1 MNGEEPGTTASL
13 EPAIAGPLERQRLDW
28 QRELAEAPSG
38 LELPADRP
46 RPPVAS
52 FRGATRARRLTA
64 AATAHLRQAARRE
77 RTSLDVLLLAGLA
90 ALLAR
95 YSGAEDLVLGAAGL
109 APAGA
114 GQDRPRGGLLPLRIR
129 WTGDPPFRRV
139 LASAEGALRAALAAD
154 GALRPAL
161 ANPDLPFEAMAGGLW
176 TCHDPARGLPFQV
189 LLAGPG
195 AWPTA
200 AAPAEGSAC
209 LPFGEGTLA
218 VDLALS
224 VREVEGGEGE
234 PELLLALDYAVD
246 LFDASTAARLLAHYA
261 TLLAGAAAA
270 PELPLSRLPLL
281 GEAERHQMLVEWN
294 DTASAFPRRTLH
306 ELFEEQAAAR
316 PDAVAVAWDGGAL
329 TYGELDRQAGRI
341 ARRLRRLGVGLES
354 RVALYLERSAEM
366 VAAALGVLKAGGAYL
381 PIDLS
386 YPRERLELLL
396 EDAAPAAVVGTSRS
410 LASLPGKAPQLAV
423 DLLAVHPATARHLA
437 RRFAARFVPDE
448 PSKALVDR
456 LAGVYRATG
465 GDTRAMMRAMM
476 GAMAGVVVEE
486 AEPAPQ
492 APAAAAEE
500 LAAGAPPESLAYV
513 LYTSGSTGTPN
524 GVEVSHQA
532 VVRLVRETEYLS
544 FGPGDVFLQVAL
556 MSFDASTLELW
567 WPLAN
572 GGCVALPPPGRF
584 ALGDLYE
591 QVERHG
597 VTALFLTTGLFH
609 VAVEEGLAGL
619 AGLRHLLIGGDVM
632 SRAHLERAIT
642 ALPKVELV
650 HCYGPTENTVFSST
664 YRVRRPLA
672 EGSVTIGRPIATC
685 RAYVLDPTLAPV
697 PVGCAGELYL
707 AGPGLARGYLDR
719 RELTAERFLPNPF
732 GANPSGEERL
742 YKTGDLVRWRADGTL
757 AFLGRHDFQV
767 KVRGFRIEP
776 GEIEAA
782 LLRHPQ
788 VREAA
793 VVGLAE
799 GGRDHRVVAYYVTEA
814 GAEVSRED
822 LRAFLRARLPE
833 HMVPA
838 VFVPLAALP
847 LTAVGKLDRRELL
860 APEALG
866 PAAGEPATALR
877 GVARE
882 PSDLSDLVAEL
893 LAGLWEEVLDPDPRR
908 GPAADGGLGIERSR
922 RIGLHDDFFD
932 LGGHSLTV
940 MRLLSRIRQTF
951 GVELGAQTVFAFP
964 TLAAQAR
971 VIAAA
976 RRGAESAL
984 PPLAK
989 VPRQGPPALS
999 FAQQRLWFLDRLAP
1013 ESPLYN
1019 VPSTWL
1025 VTTALAPAGLAPAAL
1040 AAALSEIVRRHETLR
1055 TRFVEVDGEPRQE
1068 IGAPWRVPLPQ
1079 VDLRGLGRERRSGE
1093 LARLRAEEAARPF
1106 RLARGPLLRAALVRL
1121 GEEEHAQWPAN
1132 ARATHAGWSDDAR
1145 ATHALLLTVHHIV
1158 YDGWSEGVLTAELTA
1173 LYAAAVEGRPST
1185 LAELPVQYADFAAWQ
1200 RAWPPEVLGRQLA
1213 YWRDALAGA
1222 PAALPLPSDR
1232 KRPATLSLPG
1242 ERPRPA
1248 TPSFRGASAMLRLPA
1263 PQAAALRQAARREG
1277 TTLYMLLLAGFAA
1290 LLARVTGEEDLL
1302 VGTPVADRPRP
1313 EVEGLIGFFVNT
1325 LVIRARTAGDPSFRR
1340 LLAAVRDTALSAFA
1354 HQDLPFEMLVEELR
1368 PEREGSRNPLVQALF
1383 AFQGAEAAAPG
1394 VGGGLRLTR
1403 LPWGERATAKF
1414 DLLLSAM
1421 EMPVE
1426 RNADGG
1432 GEAEL
1437 DHRGG
1442 ELELERS
1449 GGELELALVLEYA
1462 ADLFTATTAARLLG
1476 HYGALVA
1483 GAAAAPELPVSSLPF
1498 LSAAERHQLV
1508 AEWNDTASAYP
1519 RRPVHRLFEEQAAAR
1534 PDAVAVTWDGG
1545 SLTYGDL
1552 DRRAGLVARRLRLLG
1567 AGPESRVAVCA
1578 ERSPEMVVA
1587 ILGALK
1593 AGAAYL
1599 PLDPAYPRERL
1610 EMLLADAAPAALVA
1624 PRRLLSAFPGGL
1636 GAAPRLA
1643 IEDAFADL
1651 DDLDDLNDLDV
1662 ASDAEAETPSADLPP
1677 AALAYVLY
1685 TSGSTGTPKGVE
1697 VSHRA
1702 VVRLV
1707 REAGYAAFGP
1717 GEVYLQLVPMS
1728 FDVATF
1734 ELWGPLLHGGRLALL
1749 PPGPYT
1755 LADLYAAV
1763 ARHGVTTLWLTS
1775 GIFHLAVEE
1784 GLAPLGGLRQLL
1796 AGGDVLSRPHVER
1809 ALAAL
1814 PHVDL
1819 VDGYGPTE
1827 NTTFSTTQRLRGGL
1841 PAGEPSVP
1849 IGRPIAGSR
1858 AYVLD
1863 RSLAPLPVACVGE
1876 LYVGGAGVARGYL
1889 GRPALT
1895 AERFLPDPFSAD
1907 PRGPRAGHRLYR
1919 TGDLARW
1926 RPDGTLDFLGRR
1938 DLQVKVRGFRVEP
1951 GEVESALL
1959 RHPGVREA
1967 VVTAKAEPAGGAGGH
1982 RLVAYYVPEGAGG
1995 PAPAELSAHL
2005 RESLPEHLVPS
2016 ILVPLAELPL
2026 NANGKVDRRALPP
2039 PESPAGAGEEGG
2051 AQAVVAPRGAP
2062 ANPIEE
2068 VIAGIWAEVLGVPGA
2083 LSVEES
2089 FFHLGGHSLLAIRM
2103 LSRLRAALG
2112 ADLPVQ
2118 QVFESPTIAG
2128 LAAAVARA
2136 AASGDAAAGPALPPL
2151 APRAAVD
2158 AADAAAPLS
2167 YAQQRLWFLDRL
2179 APGSPAYNVPSAYGL
2194 AGPLAPA
2201 ALAAALAEVAR
2212 RHRVLSARFVERDGE
2227 PRQEIA
2233 EPPALLLPLVDLG
2246 ALAPGRRSAELAALR
2261 SAEAERPFDLAAGP
2275 LWRAGL
2281 VRLGQGDHAPF
2292 EDEHA
2297 LLLSFHH
2304 AVYDGWSEGV
2314 LLRELAVLYN
2324 AGRAGAPSPLAEPAL
2339 QYADFAAWQRA
2350 WPPEVLGRQLAYWR
2364 GELAGAPTTLELPTD
2379 RPRPSVASLRGADRR
2394 LLLSE
2399 EELARLRQAA
2409 RREGATLYMLLLAAF
2424 AATLARHGGQE
2435 DLLIGTPVANRTR
2448 PELEGLIGF
2457 FVNTLALRARL
2468 AGDPE
2473 FRRVLASARQTALA
2487 AFAHQDLPFETLV
2500 EELRPE
2506 RDLSRAPLVQ
2516 AMLSLGSAARL
2527 ERSLAGGLRLARLP
2541 SPERT
2546 TAKLD
2551 LSLAATELEDEDG
2564 GQSLLLEL
2572 EYAAD
2577 LFHAT
2582 TAERLLAHF
2591 ATLLSGAAAAPEL
2604 PLSRLPLLAPAE
2616 RHQLVGEWN
2625 DTASGFPRRTVH
2637 ALFAD
2642 QAAARPDA
2650 VAVSW
2655 EAGALTYGELD
2666 RRSGE
2671 VARRLRRLG
2680 IAADARVGLV
2690 TERSPEMVAAL
2701 LGILKAGGGYLPL
2714 DPSYPP
2720 TRLALLLADAAPAAV
2735 VGPRRL
2741 LAALPDIPGGA
2752 PRRALEDATLEDT
2765 EVAEADAAPVSAR
2778 PVSAELPPASLAYV
2792 LYTSGSTGAP
2802 KGVEVSHRAVVR
2814 LVREAGYASFGPGE
2828 VYLQMAPMSFDAATL
2843 ELWGP
2848 LLHGGRLA
2856 LLPPGP
2862 YTLAD
2867 VYAAVARHG
2876 VTTLWLTSG
2885 LFHLAVEEGLAPLG
2899 GLRQLLAGGD
2909 VLSRPHVERALAALP
2924 GVELVNGYGPT
2935 ENTTFSTTHRLRGGL
2950 TAGETSVPIGRPIA
2964 ASRAYVLDRSLA
2976 PLPVA
2981 CVGELYVGGAGV
2993 ARGYLG
2999 RPALT
3004 AERFLPDPFSADP
3017 RGPRAGDRLYRT
3029 GDLARWRP
3037 DGTLDFVG
3045 RRDLQVKVRGFRV
3058 EPGEVE
3064 SAFLRHPGVRE
3075 AVVTAAAEAAGGHR
3089 LVAYYVPEGADGP
3102 APAELSA
3109 HLRESLPEHMI
3120 PSLVV
3125 SLPELPLNAHGKVD
3139 RQALPA
3145 PEARLDGEARLA
3157 SEADTAPPT
3166 PPRTPVEEVI
3176 AGIWEDLLGL
3186 GHPVGVD
3193 DDFFHLGGHSLL
3205 VIRLLS
3211 RLRQAFG
3218 ADLPVQ
3224 RAFESPTVAGLAA
3237 AVAAAGQGPNRPDN
3251 ALPPLPPIVPLP
3263 SRHGVLPLSYPQRRL
3278 WFMDRLAP
3286 ESPVY
3291 NIPSGYLLRGPLA
3304 PAALAA
3310 ALAEV
3315 VRRHEALRTRI
3326 VAVAQGEPGQE
3337 VCPPPPMPLPLADLS
3352 GLPPG
3357 RRAPELAALG
3367 GREARRGFDLR
3378 RGPLLR
3384 ATLVRLGQGDHA
3396 LPDAEHAL
3404 LLTLHHI
3411 AADGWSE
3418 GVLRRELSSL
3428 YAAALAGEP
3437 SPLAPLALQYADF
3450 AAWQRAW
3457 PEEAIAAQ
3465 LAYWKE
3471 RLAGTPA
3478 LTLPADR
3485 PRPPIASFRGDS
3497 LGLDLPPEL
3506 AGALR
3511 LLARRGQATVFM
3523 TVLAAWH
3530 ALLQRTSGQTDFAVG
3545 TPVAN
3550 RTRPELEPLI
3560 GIFLNMLA
3568 LRTDGGGGGRGG
3580 PSFAELLARVRRTA
3594 LAAYDHADVPFERI
3608 VDEVN
3613 PARDRSRQPLVQ
3625 TMLAL
3630 NSTPRVPFALRGLAV
3645 EPLDLSTRAS
3655 RFDLSLGLSD
3665 QGGELGG
3672 GLEYST
3678 DLFDRTSMARLAGH
3692 LVHLLA
3698 AAADDP
3704 SRRVAEI
3711 ELLSPAERQQVAVE
3725 LNDTAADLSGLA
3737 GGADLPLHRWI
3748 ERQAALTPGATAVV
3762 GEGESLTYAELDAR
3776 ANRLARRLRRLGVRV
3791 DEPVAIC
3798 AERSPA
3804 LVVGLL
3810 GILKAGGAYLPLD
3823 PSYPSERLAFMIED
3837 GLDGL
3842 ATPVLLAQVDLLSA
3856 SVAGAGARLI
3866 DLDLAAGPAGDADAA
3881 PLDPFEGG
3889 AGADNLAYVI
3899 YTSGST
3905 GRPKGVMCTHR
3916 GIVNR
3921 LAWIQRACGLT
3932 PDDRVLQKTPVSFD
3946 VSVWELFW
3954 PLVAGARLVLARPGG
3969 HRDPAYLARRIEEQ
3983 GVTTVHFVP
3992 SMLSAFLA
4000 QADVGRL
4007 RSLRRVV
4014 ASGEALPAELAE
4026 RFHEIL
4032 GGGPGAAELYNLYGP
4047 TEAAVEVTAHRT
4059 LPGPARRAVP
4069 IGRPIANLGIW
4080 LLDAELR
4087 PVPLGVPGELYIG
4100 GTGLARGYLR
4110 RPGLTAERFVPHPL
4124 GGPGERSEPGGSLGA
4139 RLYRTGDLAR
4149 FTVDG
4154 EIEFLGRT
4162 DDQVK
4167 LRGFRIEPGEIE
4179 VALAGLPAVREAA
4192 VVARDEG
4199 PGEVR
4204 LAAFLVP
4211 AGPGPRPEVRELRD
4225 ALRRV
4230 LPEHMVPA
4238 DFAFV
4243 DALPLTPSGKLDRGA
4258 LRALRPAGELAPTA
4272 PTTEPGGVGELRT
4285 ELEDLLAGIWQDLLR
4300 RGPIGLD
4307 DNLFDAGA
4315 HSLLAIQFTSR
4326 VYDALGVEIPL
4337 RLLFDSPTVRRLG
4350 VAIQEI
4356 LVEQVASLTDE
4367 EAELQAE

>member
-1 MNGEEPGTTASL
+1 MKSP
-13 EPAIAGPLERQRLDW
+13 
-28 QRELAEAPSG
+28 ELAEAPSG

-46 RPPVAS
+46 RPPVSS
-52 FRGATRARRLTA
+52 FCGATRELRLTA
-64 AATAHLRQAARRE
+64 ALTASLRQAVGRE
-77 RTSLDVLLLAGLA
+77 RASLDVLLLAGLA

-109 APAGA
+109 TPAEEGKE
-114 GQDRPRGGLLPLRIR
+114 RPRASLLPLRML
-129 WTGDPPFRRV
+129 WTGDPSFKQLV
-139 LASAEGALRAALAAD
+139 AAAD
-154 GALRPAL
+154 GALSAAL
-161 ANPDLPFEAMAGGLW
+161 ANANLPFEALAGEPGSD
-176 TCHDPARGLPFQV
+176 DPERGLPFQV
-189 LLAGPG
+189 LFTGTG
-195 AWPTA
+195 
-200 AAPAEGSAC
+200 AEGLAR
-209 LPFGEGTLA
+209 LPSGERKLA

-224 VREVEGGEGE
+224 VCEVEGGGRE
-234 PELLLALDYAVD
+234 PQLLLMLDYAVD
-246 LFDASTAARLLAHYA
+246 LFDAATAARLLVHYA
-261 TLLAGAAAA
+261 ALLAGAAAA

-281 GEAERHQMLVEWN
+281 GESERHQMLVEWN
-294 DTASAFPRRTLH
+294 DTASAFPRRALH
-306 ELFEEQAAAR
+306 KLFEEQAAAR
-316 PDAVAVAWDGGAL
+316 PDAVAVVWDGGAL

-341 ARRLRRLGVGLES
+341 ARRLRRLGVGPES
-354 RVALYLERSAEM
+354 RVALYLERSAGM
-366 VAAALGVLKAGGAYL
+366 VAAVLGVLKAGGAYL

-396 EDAAPAAVVGTSRS
+396 EDAAPVAVVGTTRS

-423 DLLAVHPATARHLA
+423 DLLAVHPATARDLA
-437 RRFAARFVPDE
+437 RRLGGRFVPDE
-448 PSKALVDR
+448 PAKALVDR
-456 LAGVYRATG
+456 LAGVYRTTG
-465 GDTRAMMRAMM
+465 GDTRAMMRTMAR
-476 GAMAGVVVEE
+476 AMAPAAGED

-492 APAAAAEE
+492 APAAEEE
-500 LAAGAPPESLAYV
+500 LSADVPPESLAYV

-524 GVEVSHQA
+524 GVEVTHEA
-532 VVRLVRETEYLS
+532 VVRLVRETGYLS
-544 FGPGDVFLQVAL
+544 FGPGDVFLQMAL
-556 MSFDASTLELW
+556 LSFDASTLELW

-584 ALGDLYE
+584 ALDDLYE

-609 VAVEEGLAGL
+609 VAVEEGLSGL
-619 AGLRHLLIGGDVM
+619 AGLRSLVIGGDAL
-632 SRAHLERAIT
+632 SRSHLERAMT
-642 ALPKVELV
+642 ALPGVELING
-650 HCYGPTENTVFSST
+650 YGPTENTVFTST
-664 YRVRRPLA
+664 YRASHPLA
-672 EGSVTIGRPIATC
+672 EGAVTIGRLIANG

-697 PVGCAGELYL
+697 PMGSAGELYL
-707 AGPGLARGYLDR
+707 SGPGLARGYLHR

-732 GANPSGEERL
+732 EEGRL
-742 YKTGDLVRWRADGTL
+742 YKTGDLVRWRPDGTL

-814 GAEVSRED
+814 GAETTRED

-833 HMVPA
+833 PMVPA
-838 VFVPLAALP
+838 VLVPLAALP
-847 LTAVGKLDRRELL
+847 LTNVGKLDRRALP
-860 APEALG
+860 APEALE
-866 PAAGEPATALR
+866 PAAGEPATAL
-877 GVARE
+877 GAGARDS
-882 PSDLSDLVAEL
+882 SDLGDLVIEM
-893 LAGLWEEVLDPDPRR
+893 LAGLWEDVLDPDPQR
-908 GPAADGGLGIERSR
+908 GPAADGALPFERSAFERSR
-922 RIGLHDDFFD
+922 RIGAHDDFFD
-932 LGGHSLTV
+932 LGGHSLSV

-971 VIAAA
+971 VVAAA
-976 RRGAESAL
+976 QRGAESAL
-984 PPLAK
+984 PPLAPLSK
-989 VPRQGPPALS
+989 AARQGPPALS

-1019 VPSTWL
+1019 VPTTWL
-1025 VTTALAPAGLAPAAL
+1025 VAAPLAPAAL
-1040 AAALSEIVRRHETLR
+1040 AAGLSEIVRRHETLR

-1079 VDLRGLGRERRSGE
+1079 VDLRALGRERRLAE
-1093 LARLRAEEAARPF
+1093 LARLRAEEAGRPF
-1106 RLARGPLLRAALVRL
+1106 SLARGPLLRAGLVRL
-1121 GEEEHAQWPAN
+1121 DEEEH
-1132 ARATHAGWSDDAR
+1132 T
-1145 ATHALLLTVHHIV
+1145 LLLTVHHII

-1173 LYAAAVEGRPST
+1173 LYAAALAGRPSPLGE
-1185 LAELPVQYADFAAWQ
+1185 LAVQYADFAAWQ

-1213 YWRDALAGA
+1213 YWRDELAGA
-1222 PAALPLPSDR
+1222 PAALPLPVD
-1232 KRPATLSLPG
+1232 
-1242 ERPRPA
+1242 RPRPA
-1248 TPSFRGASAMLRLPA
+1248 APSFRGASAMLRLP
-1263 PQAAALRQAARREG
+1263 AAALRQAARREG

-1325 LVIRARTAGDPSFRR
+1325 LAIRARAAGDPSFRG

-1368 PEREGSRNPLVQALF
+1368 PERERSRNPLVQVLF
-1383 AFQGAEAAAPG
+1383 TFQGAGQATAGTPDDTT
-1394 VGGGLRLTR
+1394 GLHLVR
-1403 LPWGERATAKF
+1403 LPWSERSTAKL

-1426 RNADGG
+1426 GD
-1432 GEAEL
+1432 EAEI
-1437 DHRGG
+1437 
-1442 ELELERS
+1442 
-1449 GGELELALVLEYA
+1449 ALVLEYA

-1483 GAAAAPELPVSSLPF
+1483 GAAASPELPLSCLPL
-1498 LSAAERHQLV
+1498 LSAPERHQLV
-1508 AEWNDTASAYP
+1508 AEWNDTASGFP
-1519 RRPVHRLFEEQAAAR
+1519 HRSVHGLFEEQASVR
-1534 PDAVAVTWDGG
+1534 PDATAVVWEGG
-1545 SLTYGDL
+1545 ALTYGEL
-1552 DRRAGLVARRLRLLG
+1552 DRRAGRVARRLRRLG
-1567 AGPESRVAVCA
+1567 AGLESRVAVCA
-1578 ERSPEMVVA
+1578 ERSAELIVA
-1587 ILGALK
+1587 LLGALK

-1599 PLDPAYPRERL
+1599 PLDPSYPRERL
-1610 EMLLADAAPAALVA
+1610 ELLLADAAPAVVVG
-1624 PRRLLSAFPGGL
+1624 PRRLL
-1636 GAAPRLA
+1636 AALPATVPHLA
-1643 IEDAFADL
+1643 LEDATLEDTEDTEADAAHTVL
-1651 DDLDDLNDLDV
+1651 R
-1662 ASDAEAETPSADLPP
+1662 SADVPP

-1685 TSGSTGTPKGVE
+1685 TSGSTGAPKGVE
-1697 VSHRA
+1697 VSHGA

-1707 REAGYAAFGP
+1707 RETGYVSFGP
-1717 GEVYLQLVPMS
+1717 GEVFLELVPMS
-1728 FDVATF
+1728 FDLSTF
-1734 ELWGPLLHGGRLALL
+1734 EIWGPLLNGGLLALL

-1763 ARHGVTTLWLTS
+1763 ARHGVTTIWLTS
-1775 GIFHLAVEE
+1775 GLFHLAVEE
-1784 GLAPLGGLRQLL
+1784 GIAPLGGLRQLV
-1796 AGGDVLSRPHVER
+1796 AGGDVLSRSHVER

-1814 PHVDL
+1814 PDVDL
-1819 VDGYGPTE
+1819 INGYGPTE
-1827 NTTFSTTQRLRGGL
+1827 NTSLSTTHRLRGGL
-1841 PAGEPSVP
+1841 GAGETSVP
-1849 IGRPIAGSR
+1849 IGRPIAASR

-1863 RSLAPLPVACVGE
+1863 RSLMPLPIASVGE

-1895 AERFLPDPFSAD
+1895 AERFLPDPFSTD
-1907 PRGPRAGHRLYR
+1907 PRGEDRLYR

-1938 DLQVKVRGFRVEP
+1938 DFQVKVRGFRVEP

-1959 RHPGVREA
+1959 RHPGVTDA
-1967 VVTAKAEPAGGAGGH
+1967 VVTAVAEGNGGH
-1982 RLVAYYVPEGAGG
+1982 RLVAYYVPEGADG
-1995 PAPAELSAHL
+1995 PSPAELRAHL
-2005 RESLPEHLVPS
+2005 QGRLPEYMVPS
-2016 ILVPLAELPL
+2016 LFVPLAELPL
-2026 NANGKVDRRALPP
+2026 NANGKVDRRALPS
-2039 PESPAGAGEEGG
+2039 PEARLAGESED
-2051 AQAVVAPRGAP
+2051 APRTP
-2062 ANPIEE
+2062 PRNPVEE
-2068 VIAGIWAEVLGVPGA
+2068 VIAGIWEDLLGLGDPVG
-2083 LSVEES
+2083 VDDD
-2089 FFHLGGHSLLAIRM
+2089 FFHLGGHSLLAIRL

-2118 QVFESPTIAG
+2118 QVFDSPTIAG
-2128 LAAAVARA
+2128 LAEAVARA
-2136 AASGDAAAGPALPPL
+2136 LVSGDAAAGPALPPL
-2151 APRAAVD
+2151 APRPF
-2158 AADAAAPLS
+2158 ADAAAPLS

-2201 ALAAALAEVAR
+2201 ALAAALAEVVR
-2212 RHRVLSARFVERDGE
+2212 RHRVLRARFVERDGE
-2227 PRQEIA
+2227 PRLEVGEA
-2233 EPPALLLPLVDLG
+2233 PAPGFLPLVDLS
-2246 ALAPGRRSAELAALR
+2246 ALAPVRRSAELASLR

-2275 LWRAGL
+2275 LLRAGL
-2281 VRLGQGDHAPF
+2281 VRLGA
-2292 EDEHA
+2292 EEHV
-2297 LLLSFHH
+2297 LLLNFHH

-2314 LLRELAVLYN
+2314 LLRELAALYSA
-2324 AGRAGAPSPLAEPAL
+2324 AGAARAGAPSPLAEPAL

-2364 GELAGAPTTLELPTD
+2364 GQLAGAPTALELPTD
-2379 RPRPSVASLRGADRR
+2379 RPRPAVASLRGAGRRR
-2394 LLLSE
+2394 LLGAPE
-2399 EELARLRQAA
+2399 VARLRQVA

-2435 DLLIGTPVANRTR
+2435 DLLVGTPVANRTR
-2448 PELEGLIGF
+2448 PEVEGLIGF
-2457 FVNTLALRARL
+2457 FVNTLALRVRL

-2473 FRRVLASARQTALA
+2473 LRRVLASARQTALA
-2487 AFAHQDLPFETLV
+2487 AFAHLDLPFEALV

-2516 AMLSLGSAARL
+2516 AMLSLGSAAP
-2527 ERSLAGGLRLARLP
+2527 ERSLGGGLHLARLP
-2541 SPERT
+2541 SAERT

-2551 LSLAATELEDEDG
+2551 LSLAATELAAGDG

-2582 TAERLLAHF
+2582 AAERLLAHF
-2591 ATLLSGAAAAPEL
+2591 ATLLCGAAEAPDL
-2604 PLSRLPLLAPAE
+2604 PLSRLPLLAPPE
-2616 RHQLVGEWN
+2616 RHQLVAEWN
-2625 DTASGFPRRTVH
+2625 DTASGFPHQSVH
-2637 ALFAD
+2637 GLFAE

-2650 VAVSW
+2650 VAIAW
-2655 EAGALTYGELD
+2655 EGGAMTYGELD

-2671 VARRLRRLG
+2671 IARHLRRLG
-2680 IAADARVGLV
+2680 VAADARVALV
-2690 TERSPEMVAAL
+2690 VERSPEMVAAL

-2714 DPSYPP
+2714 DPAYPRE
-2720 TRLALLLADAAPAAV
+2720 RLALLLADAAPAAV
-2735 VGPRRL
+2735 VGPRLL
-2741 LAALPDIPGGA
+2741 LADLPDIPNGA
-2752 PRRALEDATLEDT
+2752 PRLAFEDALS
-2765 EVAEADAAPVSAR
+2765 EADTGADAPVGAD
-2778 PVSAELPPASLAYV
+2778 VPPAGLAYV
-2792 LYTSGSTGAP
+2792 LYTSGSTGTP

-2814 LVREAGYASFGPGE
+2814 LVRETGYASFGPGE
-2828 VYLQMAPMSFDAATL
+2828 VFLQLVPMSFDAATF
-2843 ELWGP
+2843 EIWGP
-2848 LLHGGRLA
+2848 LLHGGLLA

-2862 YTLAD
+2862 FTLAD
-2867 VYAAVARHG
+2867 VYAAVVRHG

-2909 VLSRPHVERALAALP
+2909 VLSHPHVLRALAALP

-2950 TAGETSVPIGRPIA
+2950 AAGEASVPIGRPISG
-2964 ASRAYVLDRSLA
+2964 SRAYVLDRSLA
-2976 PLPVA
+2976 PLPVG

-2999 RPALT
+2999 HPALT
-3004 AERFLPDPFSADP
+3004 AERFVPDPFSADP
-3017 RGPRAGDRLYRT
+3017 RAPGVDDRLYRT

-3037 DGTLDFVG
+3037 DGTLDFLG
-3045 RRDLQVKVRGFRV
+3045 RRDFQVKVRGFRV

-3064 SAFLRHPGVRE
+3064 SALLLHPGVRE
-3075 AVVTAAAEAAGGHR
+3075 AVVTAVAEAGAGRPPESAGGHR

-3102 APAELSA
+3102 AAADLRR
-3109 HLRESLPEHMI
+3109 HLRESLPEHMV
-3120 PSLVV
+3120 PSLFV
-3125 SLPELPLNAHGKVD
+3125 SLPELPLNANGKVD
-3139 RQALPA
+3139 RQALPS
-3145 PEARLDGEARLA
+3145 PEAIG
-3157 SEADTAPPT
+3157 EADTAPRT
-3166 PPRTPVEEVI
+3166 PPRNPVEEVI

-3186 GHPVGVD
+3186 DPLDHPVGVD

-3224 RAFESPTVAGLAA
+3224 RVFAAPTVAGLAA
-3237 AVAAAGQGPNRPDN
+3237 AMAAAGRREE
-3251 ALPPLPPIVPLP
+3251 ALPPIVPLQ

-3286 ESPVY
+3286 ESPTY
-3291 NIPSGYLLRGPLA
+3291 NIPSGYLLRGALA

-3310 ALAEV
+3310 ALAEIV
-3315 VRRHEALRTRI
+3315 CRHEVLRTRI
-3326 VAVAQGEPGQE
+3326 VAVAHGEAGQE
-3337 VCPPPPMPLPLADLS
+3337 VGPPPTTPLPLADLS
-3352 GLPPG
+3352 GLPSA
-3357 RRAPELAALG
+3357 RRAPELAALA
-3367 GREARRGFDLR
+3367 GREARHGFDLR
-3378 RGPLLR
+3378 RGPMLR
-3384 ATLVRLGQGDHA
+3384 STLVRLEEG
-3396 LPDAEHAL
+3396 EHAFL
-3404 LLTLHHI
+3404 FTLHHI
-3411 AADGWSE
+3411 ASDGWSE
-3418 GVLRRELSSL
+3418 GVLRRELSAL

-3437 SPLAPLALQYADF
+3437 SPLAPLPLQYADF

-3457 PEEAIAAQ
+3457 PEEALAAQ
-3465 LAYWKE
+3465 LAHWKE

-3485 PRPPIASFRGDS
+3485 PRPPVASFRGDS
-3497 LGLDLPPEL
+3497 LRLDLPPEL

-3511 LLARRGQATVFM
+3511 RLARRGQATLFM

-3530 ALLQRTSGQTDFAVG
+3530 ALLQRLSGQTDFAIG

-3550 RTRPELEPLI
+3550 RIRPELEPLI

-3568 LRTDGGGGGRGG
+3568 LRTDGGGD
-3580 PSFAELLARVRRTA
+3580 PSFAQLLARVRHTA
-3594 LAAYDHADVPFERI
+3594 LAAYDHADIPFERI
-3608 VDEVN
+3608 VDEVSVE
-3613 PARDRSRQPLVQ
+3613 RDRSRQPLVQ

-3630 NSTPRVPFALRGLAV
+3630 NSTPGVPFALRGLAV
-3645 EPLDLSTRAS
+3645 EPLDTSARVS

-3672 GLEYST
+3672 GFEYST
-3678 DLFDRTSMARLAGH
+3678 DLFDRTTMARLAEH

-3698 AAADDP
+3698 AVADDP
-3704 SRRVAEI
+3704 SRRVAAI
-3711 ELLSPAERQQVAVE
+3711 ELLSPAERQQVDVE
-3725 LNDTAADLSGLA
+3725 LNDTAADLAAVFGGSG
-3737 GGADLPLHRWI
+3737 GGEPLLHRWI
-3748 ERQAALTPGATAVV
+3748 ERQAALTPDATAVV
-3762 GEGESLTYAELDAR
+3762 GESESLTYRELDAR

-3810 GILKAGGAYLPLD
+3810 AILKAGGAYLPLD

-3842 ATPVLLAQVDLLSA
+3842 AKPVLLAQVDLLAA

-3866 DLDLAAGPAGDADAA
+3866 DLDSAAGPAGDADNPLLA
-3881 PLDPFEGG
+3881 PLDGG

-3905 GRPKGVMCTHR
+3905 GRPKGVMSTHR

-3921 LAWIQRACGLT
+3921 IAWMQRAYGLT
-3932 PDDRVLQKTPVSFD
+3932 PADRVLQKTPVSFD

-3954 PLVAGARLVLARPGG
+3954 PLAVGARLVLARPGG
-3969 HRDPAYLARRIEEQ
+3969 HRDPAYLMRRIEEAE
-3983 GVTTVHFVP
+3983 VTTLHFVP
-3992 SMLSAFLA
+3992 SMLQVFLA
-4000 QADVGRL
+4000 QPGLGRC
-4007 RSLRRVV
+4007 RSLRRVM
-4014 ASGEALPAELAE
+4014 ASGEALPAELAA
-4026 RFHEIL
+4026 RFHELVGGAL
-4032 GGGPGAAELYNLYGP
+4032 GPAGPEGIAELHNLYGP
-4047 TEAAVEVTAHRT
+4047 TEASVDVTAHRT
-4059 LPGPARRAVP
+4059 LPRPARRAVP
-4069 IGRPIANLGIW
+4069 IGRPIANLGLW
-4080 LLDAELR
+4080 LLDAELQ

-4124 GGPGERSEPGGSLGA
+4124 GRPGE

-4149 FTVDG
+4149 FSVDG

-4179 VALAGLPAVREAA
+4179 AVLAGHPAVREAA
-4192 VVARDEG
+4192 VVAREEG

-4204 LAAFLVP
+4204 LAAYVVP
-4211 AGPGPRPEVRELRD
+4211 AGPGPRPEAGELRD

-4238 DFAFV
+4238 DFALV
-4243 DALPLTPSGKLDRGA
+4243 DALPLTPSGKVDRGA
-4258 LRALRPAGELAPTA
+4258 LRARLPADELAPA
-4272 PTTEPGGVGELRT
+4272 AEPEGDLENEIEELV
-4285 ELEDLLAGIWQDLLR
+4285 AGIWQDLLK
-4300 RGPIGLD
+4300 RGQIGRD
-4307 DNLFDAGA
+4307 DNLFDVGA
-4315 HSLLAIQFTSR
+4315 HSILAIEFTSR
-4326 VYDALGVEIPL
+4326 AYDALGLEIPL
-4337 RLLFDSPTVRRLG
+4337 RLLFESPTVRRLG
-4350 VAIQEI
+4350 AAIQELLI
-4356 LVEQVASLTDE
+4356 EQMASLTDE
-4367 EAELQAE
+4367 EAELLAE